1 MSIAICELLLWHM
14 ASLSFPDLS
23 CAGIGCRIVYALC
36 TQAGPGSRC
45 AAAHH
50 KGHGENADA
59 AADFMH
65 FDAVQS
71 TPRPEATRGLVAAA
85 SVAAADDQ
93 HPRPISPGNQ
103 SACSLKP
110 KHDNARNRREQ
121 GHAWHQMYS
130 GDTVREWLFSPSSP
144 LRALDLSRGGRRQ
157 GEAGGAGA
165 GRDAGQATFL
175 AL

>member
-1 MSIAICELLLWHM
+1 M
-14 ASLSFPDLS
+14 ASFSFPDLS
-23 CAGIGCRIVYALC
+23 GAGIECHIVYATC
-36 TQAGPGSRC
+36 TQAGARGRC
-45 AAAHH
+45 AAAYPS
-50 KGHGENADA
+50 GHGEEAKA

-85 SVAAADDQ
+85 AVAAASVAQ
-93 HPRPISPGNQ
+93 NPRHISPGNQ
-103 SACSLKP
+103 SACSLEP
-110 KHDNARNRREQ
+110 GHDNARHSREQ
-121 GHAWHQMYS
+121 ETLQGRAWHQMYS